1 MAEVKTEKKA
11 RKPRDPNAPRK
22 ARPLYIA
29 FRLDE
34 TAKGGVSF
42 VKVSRNPKDVL
53 DAMEQGASY
62 TKIEAE

>member
-1 MAEVKTEKKA
+1 MAETVKKTRKA
-11 RKPRDPNAPRK
+11 RDPNAPRK

-29 FRLDE
+29 FKLNE
-34 TAKGGVSF
+34 EAKGGVEF

-62 TKIEAE
+62 AKIEAE